1 MNTAKI
7 KQLPKSV
14 NLPAMEEEVLQFW
27 TDTKAFEKSVE
38 MRPADK
44 QYVFYDGPPF
54 ATGMPHYGHLL
65 GSTSKDVIPRY
76 WTMKGYRVER
86 IWGWDCHGL
95 PIENMIEKQL
105 DIKGGKKGIEA
116 LGIDRFN
123 AACRAEVLRL
133 DTEWEKIIGRLG
145 RWVDF
150 AHNYKTMDT
159 SYMESVWCGFQN
171 LWEKG
176 LVYEGRKVILYC
188 PRCATPL
195 SNFEIAMD
203 NSYREVTEASN
214 TYKYKIKN
222 APANEPTYI
231 LAWSTTPW
239 NKLAT
244 PALAVNPDL
253 RYVTVKQGDEYY
265 ILADTALKILT
276 DVPYEVVAEHTG
288 SELEQFEFE
297 LHYDFYPDRAGK
309 RAGVIVADE
318 FVTAEEG
325 TGVVTLAAYGEEDYK
340 VMTEQ
345 NIQIV
350 EHVDEE
356 GKLKPEVTPW
366 AGMFILKANP
376 LINADLQNR
385 GLMYREDPHT
395 HSVAECYR
403 CSTRLYYAPLPAW
416 FIDVQKLKP
425 ELLAQ
430 NESMNWYPEHLKHG
444 RFGKGLETAPDW
456 NISRSRYWG
465 TPMPIWEA
473 ESTDASG
480 KPTVLRRIIGSIAEL
495 KQWAVDP
502 TQAEKLTDIHRE
514 FIDHIEV
521 WIDAART
528 IKGKRTKEV
537 FDCWVESGSMPFA
550 SKHYPFENKEVFEAT
565 YPAQFVSEYIAQ
577 TRAWFYTMHVMSV
590 GVFGKLAVE
599 NTLTTGTVLAED
611 GTKMSKSKK
620 NYPDPMKIINESG
633 SDSLR
638 LYLMSSPVMRGENLN
653 FSENEVA
660 DIRKRVF
667 VIWWNCISFYKLS
680 AGELAVDMQREP
692 KPATEMD
699 RWIWSRLGT
708 VTAEVT
714 TAMDGYDV
722 VRASRAVMNFISDL
736 SNWYVRRSRD
746 QMRDGENKAD
756 SLHLYGVVLV
766 RLAGLAAPFT
776 PFFSEFVWQTLVD
789 ESTSI
794 HHTDWP
800 AQLAKNSD
808 AKLEE
813 SMAVVREVVEKT
825 LAQRQESGVKVRQ
838 PLATVTVTS
847 QYEKPSDAVLEV
859 LLSEVNVKAVVWQK
873 GSETTVQ
880 LDTHLTPELK
890 EEGAARELVRSIQ
903 NLRKAAGMSLSDTA
917 TVSVPTMPS
926 AEWRSWVEQKTNS
939 TLEVG
944 SELGLR

>member
-1 MNTAKI
+1 MNKV

-38 MRPADK
+38 MRPEDK

-116 LGIDRFN
+116 LGIDKFN

-133 DTEWEKIIGRLG
+133 DKEWEKIIGRLG

-150 AHNYKTMDT
+150 EHNYKTMDT
-159 SYMESVWCGFQN
+159 SYMESVWWGFKE

-203 NSYREVTEASN
+203 NSYREVTEPSN

-222 APANEPTYI
+222 TPKDEPTFI

-244 PALAVNPDL
+244 PALTVNPEL
-253 RYVTVKQGDEYY
+253 QYVKAKQNNEFY
-265 ILADTALKILT
+265 ILADTALKMLT
-276 DVPYEVVAEHTG
+276 DSPYEVVATYKG

-297 LHYDFYPDRAGK
+297 LHFDFYPDREGK
-309 RAGVIVADE
+309 RAGVIVADP

-325 TGVVTLAAYGEEDYK
+325 TGVVTLAVYGEEDFK
-340 VMTEQ
+340 VMQEQ
-345 NIQIV
+345 NIQMV

-356 GKLKPEVTPW
+356 GKFKPEVTPW

-376 LINADLQNR
+376 LINEDLASR

-416 FIDVQKLKP
+416 FIDVQKFKP
-425 ELLAQ
+425 QLLAQ
-430 NESMNWYPEHLKHG
+430 NAFMNWYPEHLKQG
-444 RFGKGLETAPDW
+444 RFGKGVETAPDW

-473 ESTDASG
+473 DVTDEKG
-480 KPTVLRRIIGSIAEL
+480 KPAKQRRIVGSIEEF
-495 KQWAVDP
+495 KKWAVDP
-502 TQAEKLTDIHRE
+502 SQVEGLTDIHRE
-514 FIDHIEV
+514 FLDHIEV
-521 WIDAART
+521 WVDDAKT
-528 IKGKRTKEV
+528 LKGKRTKEV

-550 SKHYPFENKEVFEAT
+550 SKHYPFENKEVFEST

-611 GTKMSKSKK
+611 GNKMSKSKK
-620 NYPDPMKIINESG
+620 NYPDPMKIINEIG

-653 FSENEVA
+653 FSENDVNE
-660 DIRKRVF
+660 IRKKIF
-667 VIWWNCISFYKLS
+667 VIWWNCISFYKLN
-680 AGELAVDMQREP
+680 AGETAVDLTKEP

-708 VTAEVT
+708 VTGEVT
-714 TAMDGYDV
+714 TAMDNYDV
-722 VRASRAVMNFISDL
+722 VRASRAIMAFISDL

-746 QMRDGENKAD
+746 QMRDGEGKAD
-756 SLHLYGVVLV
+756 SLHLYGSVLV
-766 RLAGLAAPFT
+766 RLAQLAAPFT
-776 PFFSEFVWQTLVD
+776 PFFSELVYQTLVD
-789 ESTSI
+789 ESASI

-800 AQLAKNSD
+800 AELAKFAD
-808 AKLEE
+808 KKLED
-813 SMAVVREVVEKT
+813 SMTVVREVVEKT

-838 PLATVTVTS
+838 PLASVTVTT
-847 QYEKPSDAVLEV
+847 QHEKPSDAVLEV
-859 LLSEVNVKAVVWQK
+859 LMSEVNVKSVNWER
-873 GSETTVQ
+873 GSETTVT
-880 LDTHLTPELK
+880 LDTTLTPELK
-890 EEGAARELVRSIQ
+890 AEGEARELVRSIQ

-917 TVSVPTMPS
+917 TVSVPTIPS
-926 AEWRSWVEQKTNS
+926 GDWQKWVEQKTNS
-939 TLEVG
+939 KLEQG
-944 SELGLR
+944 SELKIF